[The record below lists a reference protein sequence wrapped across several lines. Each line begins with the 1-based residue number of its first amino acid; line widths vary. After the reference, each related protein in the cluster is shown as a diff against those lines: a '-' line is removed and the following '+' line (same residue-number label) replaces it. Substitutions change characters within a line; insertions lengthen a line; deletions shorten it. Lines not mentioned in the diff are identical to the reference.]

1 MKRIEFKRLVPYL
14 VAIVVFVGI
23 AVAYCS
29 PLLEGKVLSTS
40 DGKGWEGTA
49 QEAREYKNLTGETTW
64 WTNSLFAGMPTYQI
78 TGSMPSVGFVSKVLV
93 RILHLGFVGVLGLII
108 GYFIGFFILLRCF
121 EVNKWLSIVGAIAF
135 AFSTY
140 FLIILAAGHMT
151 KADTLGLI
159 VPIIGGFYLIFQKK
173 YWLGFP
179 ITAIYST
186 AGIYYHPQMSYY
198 VFMLIGVLVLLEI
211 YLHIKERRW
220 KDLGIGL
227 ALLSVA
233 LLISVGTR
241 YSWLSANQEYLAET
255 MRGGHSELNQPTTD
269 EEKKEGLDLDYAT
282 AWSYGIDETLTLMIP
297 NFMGG
302 ASSQNVG
309 TSSEVYKAMTDNGIP
324 RKSAESFCS
333 SLPTYWGSQP
343 FTSGPVYVGAII
355 CFLFLL
361 GLIIVQSPYKWA
373 LLFATICSILL
384 AWGHNFM
391 WLTEWFFN
399 YFPMYNKFRAVSS
412 ILVVAEITMP
422 LLAFLALQEI
432 INGKISKQQIT
443 KGIYWSGG
451 ITASLCLFV
460 ALFGGAIWTFS
471 SPNDAQMF
479 SQLPEWLTRSI
490 VEERRSM
497 LVSDAWRSFIFI
509 VLSAGV
515 VWFWVNK
522 NLKFSFFVAILGVLI
537 LADMVPVNK
546 RYFND
551 ENFVSEKN
559 DRNFF
564 TIQPYEKQ
572 ILRDK
577 DPHFRVMNLT
587 TNTFNDART
596 SYRLKSIGGYH
607 AVKLRR
613 YQDLID
619 EHLSQFNFNVL
630 NMLNT
635 KYFIVKNAEGKPEV
649 QYNPDVMGNAWFVDS
664 LKIVDSPREES
675 DALYNIDLKTTAILD
690 KKFEDFAQQSVTE
703 NSSTCVIRLTRYAP
717 NQLEYVS
724 ETRIPKTAVFSEIY
738 YPHGWKAYIDDVPQE
753 HFRVNYVLRAI
764 NVPAGK
770 HTIRF
775 EFKPDSIYKKDGVSV
790 AFLILLG
797 LLCVGSVGGHFYT
810 SRKKIDAD

>member
-1 MKRIEFKRLVPYL
+1 MKKIEFKKVLPYL
-14 VAIVVFVGI
+14 VAIIVFIGI
-23 AVAYCS
+23 AIAYCS
-29 PLLEGKVLSTS
+29 PILEGKVLSTS

-49 QEAREYKNLTGETTW
+49 QEAREYKEETGETTW
-64 WTNSLFAGMPTYQI
+64 WTNSLFSGMPTYQI

-121 EVNKWLSIVGAIAF
+121 GINKWLSIIGAIAF

-151 KADTLGLI
+151 KADTIGLI

-173 YWLGFP
+173 YWIGFP

-198 VFMLIGVLVLLEI
+198 VFMLIGVLVLLEV
-211 YLHIKERRW
+211 YLHIKEKRW
-220 KDLGIGL
+220 RDLGVGVGV
-227 ALLSVA
+227 LLLA
-233 LLISVGTR
+233 LLISAGTR
-241 YSWLSANQEYLAET
+241 YSWLTANQEYLGET
-255 MRGGHSELNQPTTD
+255 MRGGHSELSQKTD
-269 EEKKEGLDLDYAT
+269 GEEEKKGLDLDYAT

-302 ASSQNVG
+302 SSHQNVG
-309 TSSEVYKAMTDNGIP
+309 TSSGVYEALIANGVP
-324 RKSAESFCS
+324 RKSAESFCQA
-333 SLPTYWGSQP
+333 LPTYWGSQP

-373 LLFATICSILL
+373 LLFATICSIVL

-391 WLTEWFFN
+391 WLTELFFN

-432 INGKISKQQIT
+432 INGKISKEQIS
-443 KGIYWSGG
+443 KGIYWSAG
-451 ITASLCLFV
+451 ITASICLFV
-460 ALFGGAIWTFS
+460 ALFGGTIWTFS
-471 SPNDAQMF
+471 SPNDSQLFA
-479 SQLPEWLTRSI
+479 QLPEWLSRAI
-490 VEERRSM
+490 VEERKSM
-497 LVSDAWRSFIFI
+497 LSSDAWRSFFFI
-509 VLSAGV
+509 CLAAAL

-522 NLKFSFFVAILGVLI
+522 NLKFSYFIVLLGVLV
-537 LADMVPVNK
+537 LADMVPVN
-546 RYFND
+546 RRFFND
-551 ENFVSEKN
+551 ENFVSAKN
-559 DRNFF
+559 DRSYFA
-564 TIQPYEKQ
+564 IQPYEKQ

-577 DPHFRVMNLT
+577 DPHFRVINLT
-587 TNTFNDART
+587 TNTFNEART
-596 SYRLKSIGGYH
+596 SYRLKSVGGYH

-619 EHLSQFNFNVL
+619 EHLSKFNLNAF

-635 KYFIVKNAEGKPEV
+635 KYFIVKDAEGNPEP
-649 QYNPDVMGNAWFVDS
+649 QYNPDAMGNAWFVDT
-664 LKIVDSPREES
+664 LMVVNTPQEES
-675 DALYNIDLKTTAILD
+675 DALYGINLKTTAVLD
-690 KKFEDFAQQSVTE
+690 KKFDTFVQQPSLAIDSFATIS
-703 NSSTCVIRLTRYAP
+703 LTKYAP
-717 NQLEYVS
+717 NCLEYES
-724 ETRIPKTAVFSEIY
+724 NTKTPKTAVFSEVY
-738 YPHGWKAYIDDVPQE
+738 YPYGWKAYIDDMPQE
-753 HFRVNYVLRAI
+753 HFRVNYLLRAI

-775 EFKPDSIYKKDGVSV
+775 EFKPDSVYQKDGISV
-790 AFLILLG
+790 AFLVLLG
-797 LLCVGSVGGHFYT
+797 LLCVGSVGGHFYAV
-810 SRKKIDAD
+810 RRRANAD